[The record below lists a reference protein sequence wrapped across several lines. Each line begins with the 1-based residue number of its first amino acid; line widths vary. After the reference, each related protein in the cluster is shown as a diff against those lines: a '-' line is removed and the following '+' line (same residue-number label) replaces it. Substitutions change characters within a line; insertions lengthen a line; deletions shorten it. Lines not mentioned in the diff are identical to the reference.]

1 MVGQFGRFI
10 ASRGIKA
17 VDPAGSAGSRA
28 GSDQSAA
35 RLATS
40 PRGLRAADGRVLM
53 QELKDSG
60 CLDIRRA
67 METVASHLG
76 VSRAAVYTYAK

>member
-1 MVGQFGRFI
+1 
-10 ASRGIKA
+10 
-17 VDPAGSAGSRA
+17 
-28 GSDQSAA
+28 
-35 RLATS
+35 
-40 PRGLRAADGRVLM
+40 M